1 MKRLLTVLVMGLG
14 LQMAM
19 AQDSTN
25 INKTEKISKGQGMRQ
40 GGHQKRNHAGGGRH
54 AGFGTD
60 LNLTDAQQLQM
71 KELRRKHQAEMMAV
85 LTPEQKQQ
93 MQQKKARRMQ
103 MRGERAKAGMERMK
117 KNLNLTA
124 EQSTRMDALNSKFR
138 QDAELIRA
146 NEKLAGAQQQQQLQ
160 ALRQAHRE
168 NMKALLTPEQQELLK
183 QRVQRHRNGASR

>member
-1 MKRLLTVLVMGLG
+1 MKRLLTVLVMGMS
-14 LQMAM
+14 LQIAM

-25 INKTEKISKGQGMRQ
+25 IKKTDKISKGQGMRQ
-40 GGHQKRNHAGGGRH
+40 GGHMKGNHAGGGRH
-54 AGFGTD
+54 AGFGND
-60 LNLTDAQQLQM
+60 LNLTDAQKLQM

-85 LTPEQKQQ
+85 LTPVQKQQ

-117 KNLNLTA
+117 KNLNLTP
-124 EQSTRMDALNSKFR
+124 EQSARMDALNSKFR
-138 QDAELIRA
+138 QDAGVIRA

-183 QRVQRHRNGASR
+183 QRAQRHRNGASR